1 MDLDAKKRDLLEIE
15 SSLIRLDE
23 IISRQLKIIAQ
34 LENDGQVKPA
44 KLARSLLRQYE
55 FSFDNL
61 CTRRDW
67 LRQILDQN
75 YKGGSPSPPP
85 VKFYSAQA
93 SLRTLHNMK
102 SLTGLVMVIVHWNF
116 EQ

>member
-34 LENDGQVKPA
+34 LENDGQVEPA

-55 FSFDNL
+55 FSFENL

-67 LRQILDQN
+67 LRQILGRN
-75 YKGGSPSPPP
+75 YKGGKPKPPS
-85 VKFYSAQA
+85 
-93 SLRTLHNMK
+93 R
-102 SLTGLVMVIVHWNF
+102 
-116 EQ
+116 